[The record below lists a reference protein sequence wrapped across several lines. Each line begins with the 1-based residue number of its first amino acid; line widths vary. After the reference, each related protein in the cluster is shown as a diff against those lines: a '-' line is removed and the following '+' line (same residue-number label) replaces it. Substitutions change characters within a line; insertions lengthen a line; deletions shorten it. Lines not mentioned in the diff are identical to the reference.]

1 MLPLL
6 SVVIFV
12 YSKETLLHFHNTP
25 EVSDSGAV
33 YPEEFV
39 EQMMATPDA
48 KLCKALAQMRFSWGE
63 NGRLHQLDQGWIR
76 TGSRNSRMVCFLY
89 SILLAVVTPGMRQ
102 RHATLINSIIS

>member
-63 NGRLHQLDQGWIR
+63 NGVYISWTRG
-76 TGSRNSRMVCFLY
+76 GSERVLGIVRWFAFCTQY
-89 SILLAVVTPGMRQ
+89 SWQVLRQ
-102 RHATLINSIIS
+102 VSDKDMQH